1 MTEIYVYLRLQNVL
15 CVAETCVR
23 LLSNWFELLRDCKLQ
38 GLVFR
43 RIISKNQVVCILQLA
58 GWLSKVD
65 RKPLEFSL
73 LMESNVSL
81 KSLRKLSLRYY
92 VICF

>member
-15 CVAETCVR
+15 CVAETCDCFQIGFIYD
-23 LLSNWFELLRDCKLQ
+23 LQELLRDCKLQ

-81 KSLRKLSLRYY
+81 KSLRKLSLR
-92 VICF
+92 